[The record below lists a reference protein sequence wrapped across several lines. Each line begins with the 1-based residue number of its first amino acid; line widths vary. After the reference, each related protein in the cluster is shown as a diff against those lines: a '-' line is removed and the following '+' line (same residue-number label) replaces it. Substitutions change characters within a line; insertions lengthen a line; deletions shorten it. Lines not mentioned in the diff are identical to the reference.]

1 MRSLIAS
8 RMHAGIAGLS
18 SGVPTLFAGWSHKYL
33 GLMEEIGLGEFVW
46 EQRDAAP
53 GSLPPLFD
61 RMWRERAAFGSACSH
76 TRLERGARSPGPRSS
91 SPHAFRIARATHR
104 TRFRRPGRR
113 SGTDERIADRG
124 RTPSGGPEAVLPLVS
139 IAMPVLNESEWIETS
154 LAAVLR
160 QDYPPELV
168 EILIA
173 DGQSGDGTVERIRQV
188 MGRHPDRRIR
198 LLPNA
203 GRTAGAAMNLMIRQ
217 AAGELVIRVD
227 GHTEIAPDYLRG
239 CVHGLRGT
247 EAESVGG
254 CIHAAGSGFF
264 GRAIAAAT
272 GSFWGNGGAS
282 TGAPRS
288 ACPSSWTRCRSE
300 PGGARRSSASARSWR
315 SGQSTRTASSTPGY
329 GMPEARSFSIRRFAP
344 RTSRVGHTAGAPA
357 RQYFRYGCLK
367 WKVIARHPRQLR
379 ARQIAPPLLVLFLG
393 ASLAD
398 GVAAVAPLPLSGPLA
413 YLAALLLASVP
424 IALRSRLRSS
434 MFALPVVLATLHLS
448 YGIGLLAGAAR
459 LLGVSAIQMAG
470 GRIPVT
476 DEAEPPGLPTD

>member
-1 MRSLIAS
+1 MSAL
-8 RMHAGIAGLS
+8 
-18 SGVPTLFAGWSHKYL
+18 P
-33 GLMEEIGLGEFVW
+33 IG
-46 EQRDAAP
+46 D
-53 GSLPPLFD
+53 
-61 RMWRERAAFGSACSH
+61 
-76 TRLERGARSPGPRSS
+76 GA
-91 SPHAFRIARATHR
+91 
-104 TRFRRPGRR
+104 
-113 SGTDERIADRG
+113 
-124 RTPSGGPEAVLPLVS
+124 PSGGPEAVLPLVS

-272 GSFWGNGGAS
+272 GSFWGNGGARY
-282 TGAPRS
+282 RS
-288 ACPSSWTRCRSE
+288 APLGVPEFVDTVPFGAWRRETLVRIGPFVENWIVNEDCEFNARIRD
-300 PGGARRSSASARSWR
+300 GGGRILLDPAIRA
-315 SGQSTRTASSTPGY
+315 TY
-329 GMPEARSFSIRRFAP
+329 FSRE
-344 RTSRVGHTAGAPA
+344 SLGALA
-357 RQYFRYGCLK
+357 RQYYRYGSVK
-367 WKVIARHPRQLR
+367 SRVMARHPRQIR